1 MQDLFCQPICLFVL
15 VPETT
20 QRCHLQPHVS
30 FFFFCHRSGQR
41 RHSADDEGLQHGE
54 DPIVQLAEE
63 PEPAAA
69 GGRTDGV
76 VRVQQELP
84 QSQVPAD
91 L

>member
-1 MQDLFCQPICLFVL
+1 MQDLFCQPICLLFWFLKLHKGVI
-15 VPETT
+15 
-20 QRCHLQPHVS
+20 CSHMC
-30 FFFFCHRSGQR
+30 FCFFCHRSGQR